1 MSTLVE
7 FKGYALTDS
16 KRWGNLE
23 VISLKPKAFKSDD
36 VEITITHCGVCG
48 ADMHT
53 LTQGWGESKL
63 PLILGHEIVGKVT
76 RVGDNVKDIKV
87 GDPVGVGAHIGSCMS
102 CSVCKSAYENYCVNG
117 IPTHNGEYSDGVVSQ
132 GGYATAIRAHQQ
144 FVFSIPDETASPH
157 ALKVL

>member
-36 VEITITHCGVCG
+36 VEITITHCG
-48 ADMHT
+48 
-53 LTQGWGESKL
+53 GWGESKL

-117 IPTHNGEYSDGVVSQ
+117 IPTHNGEYSDGV
-132 GGYATAIRAHQQ
+132 